1 MQPSIGYRLPAE
13 QSLRGQFKDVLAW
26 RWRSNRKAARTATM
40 LSFMVNR
47 LNGDSFARSGHSPV
61 GR

>member
-1 MQPSIGYRLPAE
+1 MQPSIGYRLLAE
-13 QSLRGQFKDVLAW
+13 QFLHGQFKDVLAW
-26 RWRSNRKAARTATM
+26 RWRSNPKAAQVLTM

-47 LNGDSFARSGHSPV
+47 SDGGSFARSGHSPV